1 MTTTKSLILAFVL
14 LLLVGCTSNEAMD
27 SPSQVSN
34 QQVTLSFFEASIQP
48 MQTPQKVRSRAGDE
62 GNKALKDCA
71 FTYLH
76 LVLIPTNGEGKTFDI
91 VQDKSTEGNNFGKV
105 SIKVPVGEY
114 NMIAVASKNQN
125 VQINSVTEV
134 VFPDKVTDMAYIYE
148 KIVVKTGNNA
158 FSSLLKRA
166 VAKFTIENTGEKS
179 NDASQLVFHLS
190 GNCSNK
196 FNPTTGLAVDNG
208 QIDPV
213 VAIPKDIPTKY
224 SVYAFL
230 SSADEKNIK
239 VDVDVKDKNGS
250 VLKSLSF
257 NDVNLKVGYVT
268 TYSGNLFEQSNM
280 ADFTFSGSDFS
291 DSGAGTTFEE

>member
-1 MTTTKSLILAFVL
+1 MTKSVNLVLAFVL
-14 LLLVGCTSNEAMD
+14 LLLVGCTGNEAMD
-27 SPSQVSN
+27 SSSQVSN
-34 QQVTLSFFEASIQP
+34 QQVTLSFFEASIRP
-48 MQTPQKVRSRAGDE
+48 MQSPQKVLSRAGDE
-62 GNKALKDCA
+62 GSKALKDCS

-76 LVLIPTNGEGKTFDI
+76 LVLIPTNGKEKAVDL
-91 VQDKSTEGNNFGKV
+91 VQDKTTEGDNFGKV

-114 NMIAVASKNQN
+114 NMIAVASKNQD
-125 VQINSVTEV
+125 VQINSANEV
-134 VFPDKVTDMAYIYE
+134 VFPEKVTDMAYVNE
-148 KIVVKTGNNA
+148 KIVVKTGSNT

-166 VAKFTIENTGEKS
+166 VAKFTIENTGAKS

-196 FNPTTGLAVDNG
+196 LNPTTGFAADNS

-213 VAIPKDIPTKY
+213 VTINESYTKF

-239 VDVDVKDKNGS
+239 VDVDVKDKNGNL
-250 VLKSLSF
+250 LKSLSF
-257 NDVNLKVGYVT
+257 SNVNLKVGYIT
-268 TYSGNLFEQSNM
+268 TYSGKLFEQSNT
-280 ADFTFSGSDFS
+280 ADFTFADTDFA